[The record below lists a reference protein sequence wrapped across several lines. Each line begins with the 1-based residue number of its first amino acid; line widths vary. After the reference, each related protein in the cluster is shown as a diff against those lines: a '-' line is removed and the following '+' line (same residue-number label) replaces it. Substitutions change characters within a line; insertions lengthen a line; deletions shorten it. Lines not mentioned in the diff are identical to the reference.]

1 MSKSNFSPSK
11 LLPLFEGDKERVGFV
26 LKDGSIVECENI
38 APEPEDSFDV
48 AGEEIV
54 KYCDDA
60 VATWHTHPGAKSNL
74 SVGDSNTFL
83 LWPDLLHY
91 IVGVDGVTC
100 YAIKN
105 NSVVRHEA

>member
-1 MSKSNFSPSK
+1 MKKSNSLNSK
-11 LLPLFEGDKERVGFV
+11 LLALFEGDKERVGFV
-26 LKDGSIVECENI
+26 LDDGTIIECQNI

-48 AGEEIV
+48 SGEEIL
-54 KYCDDA
+54 KYCDRA

-74 SVGDSNTFL
+74 SVGDADTFV

-91 IVGVDGVTC
+91 IVGIDGVTA
-100 YAIKN
+100 YAVVN